1 MTFETQAACDQATN
15 QTGVDTESTPSFPH
29 EATYSAEDNKIRI
42 YFSYFLDKEEYQ
54 RVKNLSF
61 QNAPKQG
68 CHFAV
73 WSPEREDFALEM
85 AGEIT
90 PEGSTLAERAAA
102 KAARLDGLS
111 EKNARKAN
119 SFHSAAN
126 ALSQRFSYGQ
136 PILIGHHSERSARRD
151 KARMESAMSQ
161 ANRCAGMVEY
171 WNYRATAVE
180 RHANYKN
187 RDDVRERRI
196 KTLLAEL
203 RGYQRDLNESYAAIK
218 FWEKIEK
225 LKEQDAEK
233 FAKAVRHYSGYGHLS
248 PFGTYS
254 DIENGKITPDEALE
268 VSLEHHYK
276 IVESQTKS
284 RWITHTLNR
293 LAFERAELGE
303 VERFDG
309 DLTPV
314 ILQAFLRE
322 HGADSPKASASEIGF
337 KAVSGVYF
345 PVHISAD
352 LVTELDLSADAWRD
366 LMQASGYEVPAKKPR
381 RASSSEKVT
390 LPLIN
395 PTREDAEKL
404 QALWNARMVKLAEGK
419 QYVTAKAAVI
429 KELTQAQYSANSK
442 GTYSAFE
449 TIELMS
455 NGDEVSTKWECGTRV
470 KTGEAVCRIRVSTA
484 SSETYKPAAIIF
496 ISDKP
501 CKSLP
506 INWEE

>member
-15 QTGVDTESTPSFPH
+15 QTGATTESAPSFPH

-54 RVKNLSF
+54 RVKDLSF

-90 PEGSTLAERAAA
+90 PEGTTLAERAAA
-102 KAARLDGLS
+102 KAARLDDLS

-126 ALSQRFSYGQ
+126 AISQRFSYGQ

-151 KARMESAMSQ
+151 KARMESAMTQ

-171 WNYRATAVE
+171 WNYKATGVE

-203 RGYQRDLNESYAAIK
+203 RGYQRDLNDSYAAIK

-225 LKEQDAEK
+225 LKDQDAEK
-233 FAKAVRHYSGYGHLS
+233 FTKAVGYYSGLGNLS
-248 PFGTYS
+248 PFSTYS
-254 DIENGKITPDEALE
+254 KVQDGKMTPEEAVE

-322 HGADSPKASASEIGF
+322 HGADSPKATPSDIGF

-345 PVHISAD
+345 PVHICAD

-381 RASSSEKVT
+381 RASTSEKVA

-395 PTREDAEKL
+395 PTREDAERL
-404 QALWNARMVKLAEGK
+404 QALWNARMAKAVEGK
-419 QYVTAKAAVI
+419 QHVTAKTATI
-429 KELTQAQYSANSK
+429 REMTQEQYSANSK

-449 TIELMS
+449 TIELMA
-455 NGDEVSTKWECGTRV
+455 NGDEVSTKWECGVRV
-470 KTGEAVCRIRVSTA
+470 KTGESVCRIRVSNA
-484 SSETYKPAAIIF
+484 NFDTYKPKTIIF
-496 ISDKP
+496 INDKSS
-501 CKSLP
+501 KSLP
-506 INWEE
+506 ITWEE